1 MIARL
6 NHNYFSSKCH
16 CKAAW
21 PSCTEFCQCGGDF
34 EDIIGRML
42 LCIPHCFTYLIII
55 KFVGILIF
63 LNRVM
68 YTRGYPSEFIS
79 YTLENICVKFH
90 AFIRSVTKISLRDW
104 TTLGHRQIGKSLK

>member
-1 MIARL
+1 MVEILKILLAECYYVFHIVS
-6 NHNYFSSKCH
+6 HN
-16 CKAAW
+16 
-21 PSCTEFCQCGGDF
+21 
-34 EDIIGRML
+34 
-42 LCIPHCFTYLIII
+42 YLIII
-55 KFVGILIF
+55 KFVGILLF

-104 TTLGHRQIGKSLK
+104 TISLECFIEITPDFLCPFMND